1 MPILILVLLAVLVAN
16 VGFWDTLQ
24 AIFGAIGVVILF
36 FLILAGLVAAVATYL
51 YAKVRRR
58 F

>member
-24 AIFGAIGVVILF
+24 AIFGAIGVFILF
-36 FLILAGLVAAVATYL
+36 WVIVAGLVAAVAAWL
-51 YAKVRRR
+51 WAKVKRH

>member
-1 MPILILVLLAVLVAN
+1 MPILILILLVVLIAN

-36 FLILAGLVAAVATYL
+36 FAILAGFVAAVAAYL

>member
-1 MPILILVLLAVLVAN
+1 MPILILVLLAVLIAN

-24 AIFGAIGVVILF
+24 AIFGAIGVFILF
-36 FLILAGLVAAVATYL
+36 WLILLGLLAAVGSWL

>member
-36 FLILAGLVAAVATYL
+36 FLILAGLVAAVVSYL

>member
-1 MPILILVLLAVLVAN
+1 MPLLILILLIVLIAN

-24 AIFGAIGVVILF
+24 AIFGAIGVIILF
-36 FLILAGLVAAVATYL
+36 WLIVAGLAAAVGAWL

>member
-1 MPILILVLLAVLVAN
+1 MPILIFILLVVAIAQ

-24 AIFGAIGVVILF
+24 AIFGAIGVIVLF
-36 FLILAGLVAAVATYL
+36 FLVMAGLVAAVIAYL